1 MKKLIEY
8 LINNF
13 DKVKIHSNYIDK
25 GDVFIALAGKNNHGN
40 NFIQVAIRKGAK
52 YIITDQKPDLNS
64 QNKKIIIVKNSLK
77 FLKEISI
84 KKRKLYNG
92 KVIGITGS
100 IGKTSIKENLKF
112 FLTPYF
118 VISASIKSYNN
129 YLGVIISLINLNLK
143 SHFAIFEIGTNDF
156 FEIRK
161 LTSLVKPSQVIIS
174 NIYQTHLEKL
184 INTRNIAI
192 EKSDIF
198 NPKYNSLT
206 KLLII
211 PNEKLDEK
219 FIINKAKKSNIE
231 NIISIGKS
239 SNSDLK
245 ILSLKNKKY
254 LSINVKVKY
263 NDEIINFNINK
274 SQIHR
279 INNIICCLAIFIYN
293 EINLSH
299 FTSLTNEIPEIEG
312 RGKINQININK
323 KKINLIDESYNAS
336 PQSMKTCI
344 TYFKDI
350 RTRKEQKKLLILGD
364 MKELG
369 NNSLNYHIEILEYLI
384 TKKLSNVIICGE
396 LFKIA
401 LDKICNKNILSMND
415 INSIIEFAK
424 NNLNDND
431 IVLIKGSN
439 SSITRKLALKLLENR
454 RL

>member
-1 MKKLIEY
+1 MKKLTEY

-25 GDVFIALAGKNNHGN
+25 GDVFVALAGKNNHGN
-40 NFIQVAIRKGAK
+40 NFIQIAIKKGAK

-64 QNKKIIIVKNSLK
+64 KNKKIIIVKNSLK
-77 FLKEISI
+77 FLKAISI

-112 FLTPYF
+112 FLSPYF

-143 SHFAIFEIGTNDF
+143 SDFAIFEIGTNNF

-184 INTRNIAI
+184 ITTRNIAI

-198 NPKYNSLT
+198 NPNYNPLT

-245 ILSLKNKKY
+245 ILSLKNKKD
-254 LSINVKVKY
+254 LNINVKVKN
-263 NDEIINFNINK
+263 NDEIINFYINK

-293 EINLSH
+293 KINLSH

-312 RGKINQININK
+312 RGKINQININR

-344 TYFKDI
+344 SYFKDI
-350 RTRKEQKKLLILGD
+350 KTRKEQKKLLILGD

-369 NNSLNYHIEILEYLI
+369 NNSLNYHIEILEYLV

-396 LFKIA
+396 LLKIA
-401 LDKICNKNILSMND
+401 LDKICNKNILSMNNL
-415 INSIIEFAK
+415 NSIIEFAK

-454 RL
+454 GL

>member
-1 MKKLIEY
+1 MKKLTEY

-13 DKVKIHSNYIDK
+13 DKVKIHSSYLDK
-25 GDVFIALAGKNNHGN
+25 GDVFVALAGKNNHGN
-40 NFIQVAIRKGAK
+40 DFIQVAIKKGAK

-64 QNKKIIIVKNSLK
+64 RNKKIIVVKNSLK

-118 VISASIKSYNN
+118 IISASIKSYNN

-143 SHFAIFEIGTNDF
+143 SDFAIFEIGTNDF
-156 FEIRK
+156 FEIRR

-184 INTRNIAI
+184 ITTRNIAI

-219 FIINKAKKSNIE
+219 FIINKAKKSNIK

-245 ILSLKNKKY
+245 ILSLKNKKD
-254 LSINVKVKY
+254 LSINVKVK
-263 NDEIINFNINK
+263 NDEEIINFYINK

-293 EINLSH
+293 KINLRY

-312 RGKINQININK
+312 RGKINQINLNK

-344 TYFKDI
+344 SYFKDI
-350 RTRKEQKKLLILGD
+350 KTRKEQKKLLILGD

-369 NNSLNYHIEILEYLI
+369 DNSLEYHIEILEYLV
-384 TKKLSNVIICGE
+384 TKKLSDVIICGE
-396 LFKIA
+396 LLKIA

-439 SSITRKLALKLLENR
+439 SSITRNLALKLLENR
-454 RL
+454 RP

>member
-1 MKKLIEY
+1 MKKLNKY

-13 DKVKIHSNYIDK
+13 DKIKIHSNHIKK
-25 GDVFIALAGKNNHGN
+25 GDVFLALAGKNNHGN
-40 NFIQVAIRKGAK
+40 DFIQVAIKKGAK

-64 QNKKIIIVKNSLK
+64 RNKKIIVVKNSLK

-118 VISASIKSYNN
+118 IISASIKSYNN

-143 SHFAIFEIGTNDF
+143 SDFAIFEIGTNDF

-161 LTSLVKPSQVIIS
+161 LTSLVQPSQVIIS

-184 INTRNIAI
+184 ITTRNIAI

-219 FIINKAKKSNIE
+219 FIINKAKKFNIK
-231 NIISIGKS
+231 NIINIGKS

-245 ILSLKNKKY
+245 ILSLSNKKD
-254 LSINVKVKY
+254 LSINVKVKN
-263 NDEIINFNINK
+263 NDEIINFYINK

-293 EINLSH
+293 EINVSY
-299 FTSLTNEIPEIEG
+299 FTSLTNQIPEIEG

-344 TYFKDI
+344 SYFKDI
-350 RTRKEQKKLLILGD
+350 KTIKEQKKLLILGD

-369 NNSLNYHIEILEYLI
+369 DKSLNYHIEILEYLV

-396 LFKIA
+396 LLKSA
-401 LDKICNKNILSMND
+401 LDKICIKSILSMND
-415 INSIIEFAK
+415 INSIIEFAN

-439 SSITRKLALKLLENR
+439 SSITRNLALKLLENR
-454 RL
+454 RS